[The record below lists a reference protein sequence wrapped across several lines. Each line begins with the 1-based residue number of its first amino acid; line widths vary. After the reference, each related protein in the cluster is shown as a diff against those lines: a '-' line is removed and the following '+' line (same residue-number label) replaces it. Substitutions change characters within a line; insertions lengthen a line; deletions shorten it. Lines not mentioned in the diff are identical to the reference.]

1 MSRGAAGGDEGLKA
15 LAAVL
20 PASNVTNLMLESSNS
35 GGDEGLKALAPVL
48 PDSKITNLRLD
59 CCGCGSPK
67 EDGVDDGNDI
77 NFGVEGFKALAAVLP
92 YSNVTDLNFGRLW
105 HPPHNP
111 ERVELT
117 RLLMA
122 VLPASKITNLALT
135 RNGFGDED
143 VKALAAVLPASK
155 VTNLSLLGNSF
166 GDEVVNS
173 LPMNIEEPIARFSP
187 KPPPCVFQCKR
198 PSGPLASWCV
208 NCGKHVSEH

>member
-1 MSRGAAGGDEGLKA
+1 M

-20 PASNVTNLMLESSNS
+20 TASNITNLNLENS
-35 GGDEGLKALAPVL
+35 LWDPNGTSQDEDVKALA
-48 PDSKITNLRLD
+48 
-59 CCGCGSPK
+59 
-67 EDGVDDGNDI
+67 
-77 NFGVEGFKALAAVLP
+77 
-92 YSNVTDLNFGRLW
+92 
-105 HPPHNP
+105 
-111 ERVELT
+111 
-117 RLLMA
+117 A
-122 VLPASKITNLALT
+122 VLPASKITNLDLSYN
-135 RNGFGDED
+135 RYDGCGGFGDEG